1 MYVSLDKCFTCLHFK
16 LDYAF
21 ILHLDFDNF
30 YKNGSKENHQ
40 LIRITYKNFSK
51 NQ

>member
-1 MYVSLDKCFTCLHFK
+1 MYLLTNVLHV
-16 LDYAF
+16 YISNWNAF